1 MTAGAPDPS
10 ALARAFERACL
21 MELQALKPGNV
32 HVHAPGHR
40 MTVADFELSAAV
52 AAPLVARPGARVGR
66 RVREAVEATMAAV
79 GQNTNL
85 GILLLAA
92 PILAA
97 AERGGDL
104 RADLGAILA
113 GLDRQDAE
121 DVFAAIR
128 LANPGG
134 LGRAP
139 EHDVHGPA
147 VDLHAA
153 MAAAADRDSIARQ
166 YVTGFADLWTI
177 GLPALA
183 AAIRRSP
190 FGPAA
195 VTEIYLAWLAA
206 RPDSHIVR
214 KFGADIAED
223 VRKTAET
230 LRGATARSGGYDEL
244 MKWDAAW
251 KRRSINPGTSADLTV
266 ATILPHLIRP
276 IT

>member
-1 MTAGAPDPS
+1 MTAGAPGPS
-10 ALARAFERACL
+10 ALAAAFEQACL
-21 MELQALKPGNV
+21 LELQALKPGNV
-32 HVHAPGHR
+32 HIHAPGHR

-113 GLDRQDAE
+113 ELDRQDAE

-128 LANPGG
+128 RANPGG
-134 LGRAP
+134 LGRVP
-139 EHDVHGPA
+139 EHDVTGPA
-147 VDLHAA
+147 GDLLVA
-153 MAAAADRDSIARQ
+153 MAAAADRDTIARQ
-166 YVTGFADLWTI
+166 YATGFADLWTI

-190 FGPAA
+190 FGPDA
-195 VTEIYLAWLAA
+195 VTDVYLAWLAA
-206 RPDSHIVR
+206 RPDSHILR
-214 KFGADIAED
+214 KFGVEIAED
-223 VRKTAET
+223 VQRTAERLIGST
-230 LRGATARSGGYDEL
+230 VRAGGPAAL
-244 MKWDAAW
+244 MEWDTAW
-251 KRRSINPGTSADLTV
+251 KQRGINPGTSADLTV
-266 ATILPHLIRP
+266 ATILPHLIRRFP
-276 IT
+276 